1 MLKGMMNNGSKR
13 ASRDDIP
20 LPKGA
25 FAVCSVGKAA
35 AHVALSHNS
44 IDRVTLGHKQT
55 NCTRADQSP
64 STNCTSIS
72 RTSTDRIPTDRA
84 N

>member
-1 MLKGMMNNGSKR
+1 MMNNGSKR
-13 ASRDDIP
+13 ATRDDIP

-55 NCTRADQSP
+55 NCT
-64 STNCTSIS
+64 SIS